1 MIARHR
7 CWMRLSSFVFTTQF
21 SSQQPT
27 NLSLS
32 TAEPSLSSKLH
43 NQSTIKIQMNLVL
56 FSCWADWAIRAL
68 LKVYEHLSFHM
79 KYLDLH
85 LKDNL
90 IRQTSFLPKNLP
102 GHSGLRGLKEPENP
116 DLNYWQLT
124 VWIVHWLLDTKVK
137 VICSRV
143 QLTPSFC
150 VWLSYYSLFHLW
162 QILLGLTLIHFNS
175 AENLICQS
183 SAYPSA
189 LYFFQNKVHQIWIH
203 FFKFEICR
211 LDVEKLKFQV

>member
-1 MIARHR
+1 MKIEEMADVFLNSANFAPHAFLTLAPPSGYALNLKVLIKVSKVSWRSQLSYEILR
-7 CWMRLSSFVFTTQF
+7 SSFERKFDK
-21 SSQQPT
+21 T
-27 NLSLS
+27 NFIS
-32 TAEPSLSSKLH
+32 PKKL
-43 NQSTIKIQMNLVL
+43 
-56 FSCWADWAIRAL
+56 
-68 LKVYEHLSFHM
+68 
-79 KYLDLH
+79 
-85 LKDNL
+85 
-90 IRQTSFLPKNLP
+90 LP
-102 GHSGLRGLKEPENP
+102 GHSGLRGSKEPENP

-183 SAYPSA
+183 SAHPYA
-189 LYFFQNKVHQIWIH
+189 LYL
-203 FFKFEICR
+203 FFK
-211 LDVEKLKFQV
+211 